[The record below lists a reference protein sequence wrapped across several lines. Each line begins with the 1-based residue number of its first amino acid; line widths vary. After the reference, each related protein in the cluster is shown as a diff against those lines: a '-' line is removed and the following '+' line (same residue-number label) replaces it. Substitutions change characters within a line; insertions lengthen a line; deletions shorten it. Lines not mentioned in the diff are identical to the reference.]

1 MLLDMLGQI
10 LILCLDILGQILV
23 LCLLLRLQDGL
34 VMLIRYAT

>member
-1 MLLDMLGQI
+1 MFLDMLGQI

>member
-1 MLLDMLGQI
+1 MFLDMLGQI

-34 VMLIRYAT
+34 VMLIRYAS

>member
-34 VMLIRYAT
+34 VMLIRYAS